1 MTTEADA
8 VSPSVP
14 RSLRWVCAVVLLTAL
29 SVFVLVRVPLVSV
42 PLERDEGE
50 YAYIAQRLLEGEV
63 PYRDAFDQ
71 KPPATFFAYAAA
83 FSLFGPSIEGIHLF
97 LHAWTA
103 ATALALFGCV
113 RRREGPL
120 AAAFAVLL
128 FAVLSANPKLTGNAA
143 NTELFM
149 LLPMVTSVYCLLRAL
164 DSPTQLRW
172 WIGCGAL
179 AAAACWFKQVAVTN
193 ALFVAT
199 VATWHFGRPS
209 SRDLAT
215 LARAWAGL
223 VVGALLAS
231 APVLLGFAAAGA
243 WRPFVDAVF
252 WHNLR
257 YSQSV
262 GPAQGFEMIVH
273 RLSEQA
279 PSLAMCWALA
289 LLALFVLRRKHDSSR
304 GFWLGWWIASAMGVS
319 VGFFFRPHYFFQALP
334 ALVVLAGCI
343 LGAMAERLLAR
354 GGVVTGAGIAAL
366 IAVAIM
372 PPIFANR
379 TILWAGDPDEVSRAI
394 YGMNPF
400 PESVEIGRYI
410 RRTSDPDDRVY
421 IVGSEPQILFYAE
434 RESATRYIFFYP
446 LTGAYP
452 DALERQRE
460 VMAEV
465 VAARPRYVVWVN
477 LQSSLLKSANT
488 ELHVFDASREL
499 LGREYGLEFLAL
511 PTPEGGSYEF
521 VHGAEA
527 RDLMTAAGERAE
539 SAPWVAVYR
548 RRG

>member
-1 MTTEADA
+1 
-8 VSPSVP
+8 
-14 RSLRWVCAVVLLTAL
+14 VCAVLLFTAL
-29 SVFVLVRVPLVSV
+29 SAFVLVRVPLVSV

-50 YAYIAQRLLEGEV
+50 YAYIAQRLLEGEL

-83 FSLFGPSIEGIHLF
+83 FSLFGPSVEGIHLF

-103 ATALALFGCV
+103 VTALALFGCV
-113 RRREGPL
+113 RLREGSL

-128 FAVLSANPKLTGNAA
+128 FSVLSANPKLTGNAA

-164 DSPTQLRW
+164 DSPMQLRW
-172 WIGCGAL
+172 WIVCGAL

-193 ALFVAT
+193 ALFVAA
-199 VATWHFGRPS
+199 VAAWHFGRPS
-209 SRDLAT
+209 SRNLAA
-215 LARAWAGL
+215 LARAWTGL

-252 WHNLR
+252 WHNIR

-262 GPAQGFEMIVH
+262 GLAQGFEMLVH

-289 LLALFVLRRKHDSSR
+289 LLALYVLRRNRGSSC

-366 IAVAIM
+366 IAVAIV
-372 PPIFANR
+372 PPIVANR

-410 RRTSDPDDRVY
+410 HRTSDPDDRVF

-434 RESATRYIFFYP
+434 RASATRYIFFYP
-446 LTGAYP
+446 LTGSYP
-452 DALERQRE
+452 DALDRQRE

-465 VAARPRYVVWVN
+465 AATRPRYVVWVN
-477 LQSSLLKSANT
+477 LRSSLLKSANT
-488 ELHVFDASREL
+488 ELHVFEASREL
-499 LGREYGLEFLAL
+499 LSREYGLEFLAL
-511 PTPEGGSYEF
+511 PTPEGDSYEF
-521 VHGAEA
+521 VHGAGA
-527 RDLMTAAGERAE
+527 RELMTAAGKRAE
-539 SAPWVAVYR
+539 SAPWIAVYR
-548 RRG
+548 RRS

>member
-1 MTTEADA
+1 MTTFAFA
-8 VSPSVP
+8 VSSSVP
-14 RSLRWVCAVVLLTAL
+14 RSLRWTCAVVLFVAI
-29 SVFVLVRVPLVSV
+29 SAFVLVRVPLVSV

-50 YAYIAQRLLEGEV
+50 YAYIAQRLLEGDV

-71 KPPATFFAYAAA
+71 KPPGTFFVYAAA
-83 FSLFGPSIEGIHLF
+83 LSLLGPSVEGIHLF

-128 FAVLSANPKLTGNAA
+128 FSVLSANPKLTGNAA

-149 LLPMVTSVYCLLRAL
+149 LLPMVASVYCLLRAL
-164 DSPTQLRW
+164 GSPMQPWW
-172 WIGCGAL
+172 WIVTGAL

-193 ALFVAT
+193 ALFLAAVA
-199 VATWHFGRPS
+199 AWHFGRPS
-209 SRDLAT
+209 TRDIAA

-223 VVGALLAS
+223 VVGALLVS

-252 WHNLR
+252 WHNFR
-257 YSQSV
+257 YAQSV
-262 GPAQGFEMIVH
+262 GPAQGFEMLVY

-279 PSLAMCWALA
+279 PSMAVCWALA
-289 LLALFVLRRKHDSSR
+289 ALALFVLRRTRGSKR
-304 GFWLGWWIASAMGVS
+304 GFWLGWWIASAVGVS

-334 ALVVLAGCI
+334 ALVVLAGCV
-343 LGAMAERLLAR
+343 LGATAERLLAR
-354 GGVVTGAGIAAL
+354 GGTVAGVGIAAL
-366 IAVAIM
+366 IAVAVL
-372 PPIFANR
+372 PPIIANR
-379 TILWAGDPDEVSRAI
+379 TILAARDPNEISRAI

-421 IVGSEPQILFYAE
+421 IVGSEPQILFYSE
-434 RESATRYIFFYP
+434 RASATRYIFFYP
-446 LTGAYP
+446 LTGSYP
-452 DALERQRE
+452 GVLERQHE

-465 VAARPRYVVWVN
+465 AATRPRYVVWVN
-477 LQSSLLKSANT
+477 LRSSLLRSDET
-488 ELHVFDASREL
+488 EPHVFDASREL
-499 LGREYGLEFLAL
+499 LDREYGLELLAF
-511 PTPEGGSYEF
+511 PAPEGDSYDF
-521 VHGAEA
+521 VYGREA
-527 RDLMTAAGERAE
+527 LELMSAAGERAE
-539 SAPWVAVYR
+539 SAPWVALYR